1 MFIRDFRTGTTFLL
15 SELGLVL
22 FGSASLR
29 LGSSNSTYRNQMNK
43 RLLFLLLI
51 IFGCLSSSHMLAQ
64 DTALTPNDAIVTPT
78 PKKLGEKDRD
88 TSAAKRKRVVI
99 VRPIILCDDDG
110 TKPAAFSLPKKLVD
124 RVYTKADLEFLYMP
138 TQTWNFSAGRQGNV
152 NLDTLVRR
160 GWANGKICPDKC
172 VVTLLFVSNVDG
184 NEGPLGRGLQ
194 NGNICFVCL
203 GPEPKNNEAGMEEFV
218 IAHEVGHC
226 LNLRHTV
233 DDPNVPND
241 LVNLQGDGPY
251 KDRLAVEGL
260 HDTQRDTV
268 LKSALVSDRVKFYS
282 KEDSVARLTD
292 ETWEPYLSHATA
304 DMLRFSLG
312 LAAND
317 SIPDSP
323 KLMSKYAELRFTEFA
338 AEFSKEE
345 KETLSNSIK
354 ELERLTGDEWPL
366 LSRFPWNFI
375 KVDSGF
381 CSDFPHTRGLSI
393 VLSARVLQKMKDD
406 PVFAMTILLHEKIHV
421 LQRVNAPSFEKLYG
435 EYGYTKFLLDPKS
448 KTKLNLAQNP
458 DALSSTWSFQID
470 GKQHLLAT
478 EIETHDNRLVF
489 AEKLFP
495 LSKTSDKS
503 FSTEA
508 AIEISKVEEFKKQF
522 AIPTGY
528 DHPNEVA
535 AHTSRYL
542 LHKDFLKLDV
552 EASDLNKKYAELTR
566 REFKKIFSSIGD
578 N

>member
-1 MFIRDFRTGTTFLL
+1 MNKSLL
-15 SELGLVL
+15 FAILIVLSGLTSVQL
-22 FGSASLR
+22 FG
-29 LGSSNSTYRNQMNK
+29 
-43 RLLFLLLI
+43 
-51 IFGCLSSSHMLAQ
+51 Q
-64 DTALTPNDAIVTPT
+64 DTAEKPRIKNDGETT
-78 PKKLGEKDRD
+78 EKDHGGQQVV
-88 TSAAKRKRVVI
+88 SAGKRKRVVI

-110 TKPAAFSLPKKLVD
+110 TNPAAFSLPKKLVD

-138 TQTWNFSAGRQGNV
+138 TQTWNFSAGRQGKV

-160 GWANGKICPDKC
+160 GWANGTICPDKR

-203 GPEPKNNEAGMEEFV
+203 GPDPKNNEAGMEEFV
-218 IAHEVGHC
+218 VAHEVGHC

-251 KDRLAVEGL
+251 EDRLAVEGL

-268 LKSALVSDRVKFYS
+268 LKSALVNDRVNFYS
-282 KEDSVARLTD
+282 TEDSVARLAD
-292 ETWEPYLSHATA
+292 ETWEPYLSNSTA

-323 KLMSKYAELRFTEFA
+323 ELISKYAELRFAEFA

-345 KETLSNSIK
+345 KETLTNQIE
-354 ELERLTGDEWPL
+354 ELEKLTGDEWPL
-366 LSRFPWNFI
+366 VSRFPWNII

-421 LQRVNAPSFEKLYG
+421 LQRVNGPSFEKLYG

-470 GKQHLLAT
+470 GKPHLLAT

-495 LSKTSDKS
+495 LSKTSDRS

-508 AIEISKVEEFKKQF
+508 AVEISKVEEFKKQF
-522 AIPTGY
+522 AIPTGH

-535 AHTSRYL
+535 AHISRYL
-542 LHKDFLKLDV
+542 LHKDYLKLDV
-552 EASDLNKKYAELTR
+552 EASELNIKYVEMTR
-566 REFKKIFSSIGD
+566 REFKKIFSSIAD
-578 N
+578 K